1 MSNDSKQANPIYTA
15 SEEETITNK
24 ARLLIEQSSTRE
36 QLETARKF
44 IALFVKN
51 DQNKNHIREE
61 LTKLWMEKDRFLFPN
76 NYFLV

>member
-1 MSNDSKQANPIYTA
+1 MFNDSKQANPVYTV
-15 SEEETITNK
+15 SEEETITKK
-24 ARLLIEQSSTRE
+24 AKLLIEQSGTRE

-61 LTKLWMEKDRFLFPN
+61 LTKLWLEKDKLLFPG
-76 NYFLV
+76 NYFLI